1 MPPIHPDSLAPSDQ
15 SAAISCS
22 AAAKVICAA
31 RFATKPNDS
40 KAVALAD
47 PPRTRDGSSNARVS
61 AMSHLIA
68 RGCMPSQVASGIAM
82 CSPESDSVPEQ
93 QTDVVEGRVL
103 DHAECE
109 QARVGRDPAYDGRFF
124 TGVRTTGIYCR
135 PVCPVRPA
143 HARNVTFFPSAAAA
157 EAAGFRPS
165 LRCRPETAPFCPA
178 WRGSRAIVDRAARLI
193 AEEGALDGEG
203 ASVEFLAERVGVGA
217 RHLARLFAR
226 HLGAPPSQV
235 ARTARVQRAKRLLDE
250 TDSLMTEIAVV
261 AGFGSVRRFNTVF
274 AEVYGREPT
283 EIRRTRSKGVP
294 LAQNR

>member
-93 QTDVVEGRVL
+93 QTDVVEGHVL
-103 DHAECE
+103 SHY
-109 QARVGRDPAYDGRFF
+109 RHLLPA
-124 TGVRTTGIYCR
+124 GVPGSPGACTQ
-135 PVCPVRPA
+135 
-143 HARNVTFFPSAAAA
+143 RNVLPECRRRGGRGVS
-157 EAAGFRPS
+157 S
-165 LRCRPETAPFCPA
+165 LPA
-178 WRGSRAIVDRAARLI
+178 LPARD
-193 AEEGALDGEG
+193 GAVL
-203 ASVEFLAERVGVGA
+203 
-217 RHLARLFAR
+217 
-226 HLGAPPSQV
+226 P
-235 ARTARVQRAKRLLDE
+235 
-250 TDSLMTEIAVV
+250 
-261 AGFGSVRRFNTVF
+261 
-274 AEVYGREPT
+274 
-283 EIRRTRSKGVP
+283 
-294 LAQNR
+294 